1 MGDLTKEPKYKLG
14 QAVLFINGY
23 GMTYNKNYVYRWGQ
37 VAVGFISNIEFIEA
51 RGNYMYTIGTI
62 SSMDSKKPMYRILG
76 ESYIFEI
83 GQEDVANLKLKEFC
97 EEPDDE

>member
-1 MGDLTKEPKYKLG
+1 MVEVKQESKYKLG

-37 VAVGFISNIEFIEA
+37 VAVGFITNIEFIEA

-76 ESYIFEI
+76 EAYIFEI
-83 GQEDVANLKLKEFC
+83 GQEDIATIKLKEFC